1 MQKALIA
8 ISALLLLSGCEIW
21 PWKKASVTDTPTLVV
36 HASLVFLDRAASG
49 SAAARKQMWAAL
61 PAEAA
66 SDDDQ
71 LRRAL
76 LQTFP
81 GHRGYALDAG
91 ISKLQQ
97 LRDFEHQPEIARL
110 ARLRLATL
118 DEQMECRAQREQ
130 LQKRLDRI
138 IEIERALQ
146 GNG

>member
-1 MQKALIA
+1 M
-8 ISALLLLSGCEIW
+8 LLSACESW
-21 PWKKASVTDTPTLVV
+21 PWQRDQPADQPTLVV

-49 SAAARKQMWAAL
+49 DAATRKQLWAAL
-61 PAEAA
+61 PSEAA

-81 GHRGYALDAG
+81 GHRGYALEAG
-91 ISKLQQ
+91 MSKLQQ

-118 DEQMECRAQREQ
+118 DEQLECRAQLDK